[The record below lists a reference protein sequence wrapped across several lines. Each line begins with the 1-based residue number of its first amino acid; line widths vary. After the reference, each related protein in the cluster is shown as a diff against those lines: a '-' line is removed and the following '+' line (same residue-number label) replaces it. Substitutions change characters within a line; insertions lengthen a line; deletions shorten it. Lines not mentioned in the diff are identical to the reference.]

1 MKKDLGSMLAL
12 YPLPATL
19 VGAMVDGKP
28 TWLEVAHVGI
38 IGHDRIMVSSVK
50 SHYTNQGIRETGV
63 LSVSLADEALLPKL
77 AYVGGNTGK
86 KVDKSGVF
94 PWHAAET
101 GAPVPDEAP
110 LTLAC
115 TVVDTYETETFD
127 NFICRIDATLVE
139 EDKLTEDG
147 KPDYEKIAP
156 VLFEFPTYS
165 YLSTGKVLG
174 PCLSFKGAY
183 EPEA

>member
-1 MKKDLGSMLAL
+1 MKKNLGSMLAL

-38 IGHDRIMVSSVK
+38 IGHDRILVSSMK
-50 SHYTNQGIRETGV
+50 NHFTNQGIREAGV
-63 LSVSLADEALLPKL
+63 LSVSLVDQALLPRV
-77 AYVGGNTGK
+77 AYVGANSGK

-94 PWHAAET
+94 AWEPADN
-101 GAPVPDEAP
+101 GAPVPTEAP

-115 TVVDTYETETFD
+115 TVQDTYETETFD
-127 NFICRIDATLVE
+127 NFICSIDATLVDD
-139 EDKLTEDG
+139 DKLTEDG

-165 YLSTGKVLG
+165 YLACGQKIG
-174 PCLSFKGAY
+174 PCLSFKDAY
-183 EPEA
+183 QPEA

>member
-38 IGHDRIMVSSVK
+38 IGHDRIMVSSMK
-50 SHYTNQGIRETGV
+50 SHFTNQGIRATGA
-63 LSVSLADEALLPKL
+63 LTVSLVDEALLPRV
-77 AYVGGNTGK
+77 AYVGAHSGK

-94 PWHAAET
+94 AWEASKN
-101 GAPVPDEAP
+101 GAPVPVDAP
-110 LTLAC
+110 LTLVC
-115 TVVDTYETETFD
+115 NVEDIYETETFD
-127 NFICRIDATLVE
+127 NFICSIAATLVD
-139 EDKLTEDG
+139 EDKLDDAG
-147 KPDYEKIAP
+147 KPDYEKLAP

-165 YLSTGKVLG
+165 YLACGKKLG
-174 PCLSFKGAY
+174 PCLSFKDAY
-183 EPEA
+183 QPEA